1 MQKVKAP
8 RVLFSVKLAGIAPPA
23 SRSGRVVVMAQRFQS
38 LSFKV
43 IATFILLTALAVSA
57 ISVLG
62 YFTSSRISDA
72 QALKAKESVLIFR
85 GDMLQDQLGQLEN
98 QASSIARIEALQM
111 SITSLKSGWK
121 TIEKSSGDARGD
133 LKKVFI
139 TNNPNPADQ
148 RERLMK
154 PEGPSGFYYSNHEKT
169 QGEVARDL
177 ENTAFSDL
185 LIADLD
191 GSVLYSYKKDDNFA
205 ENLKA
210 DPWKA
215 TGAGIAFAKA
225 VENTAK
231 ATDNSAPT
239 AFSGLRV
246 DPSSGKSAIFYAV
259 PIIKL
264 GQAKG
269 IILFKVRNDI
279 ITSILAKGIV
289 SGSTAQA
296 AIISSDG
303 SAVGLNAEG
312 RLATL
317 DTAPFTFAK
326 DALASSN
333 GMTVDDFARPD
344 GTARAYVRSIAY
356 QGERFLVVESVLVS
370 ELNAGSIEI
379 ATLLT
384 MIGLAALAVMA
395 IATGLITKLLFSPLA
410 RLACNTREVAGGKLD
425 VEIGSQNRQDEI
437 GTMAKALARFRQSL
451 IESREL
457 EAASAATRARAERD
471 RQENLA
477 LREAEAKTLQDVV
490 QALDEGL
497 HHLANGDLAYQIE
510 TSFPNE
516 LEGLRVNFNEALVTL
531 SETMTAIGGNSMAV
545 RSGSEEMRTG
555 ADDLAGRT
563 ERQAASITETAN
575 AIDAI
580 TQSVRVQIQ
589 RAEQAERIARD
600 AKKETTGSGEIMRET
615 IAAMEAIQSSS
626 RQINTIISVID
637 DIAFQTNLL
646 ALNAGVEAARAGES
660 GKGFAVVAMEVRELA
675 QRSSSAA
682 KEIASLLQ
690 KSTHEVETG
699 VSLVERAGVALTG
712 IGSHVEHINGQI
724 HEIMESTR
732 EEADTLRQINK
743 AVSEL
748 DSMTQQNAAMVE
760 ETTAA
765 IHRLAAEAVE
775 MDRQL
780 GNFTLPHD
788 HHHHGAEIHIFRHRR
803 HTA

>member
-1 MQKVKAP
+1 M
-8 RVLFSVKLAGIAPPA
+8 S
-23 SRSGRVVVMAQRFQS
+23 QRFQS

-43 IATFILLTALAVSA
+43 IATFILLTALAVST

-62 YFTSSRISDA
+62 YFASSRISDD

-85 GDMLQDQLGQLEN
+85 GDMLQDQLEQLEN
-98 QASSIARIEALQM
+98 QANSIARIEALQM

-121 TIEKSSGDARGD
+121 TIEKSSGDARTE

-148 RERLMK
+148 REKLMK

-185 LIADLD
+185 LITDMD
-191 GSVLYSYKKDDNFA
+191 GAVLYSYKKDDTFA
-205 ENLKA
+205 ENLKSDA
-210 DPWKA
+210 WKA
-215 TGAGIAFAKA
+215 TGAGLAYAKA

-231 ATDNSAPT
+231 ATDDSAPT

-246 DPSSGKSAIFYAV
+246 DNGKSAIFYAV
-259 PIIKL
+259 PIVKL

-269 IILFKVRNDI
+269 IILFKVRDDI
-279 ITSILAKGIV
+279 VSSILSKGIV

-303 SAVGLNAEG
+303 SAIGLNAEG
-312 RLATL
+312 KLSTL
-317 DTAPFTFAK
+317 DTAAFTFIP
-326 DALASSN
+326 DAIANSQ
-333 GMTVDDFARPD
+333 GMTVDDFARAD
-344 GTARAYVRSIAY
+344 GTARAYVRGIDY
-356 QGERFLVVESVLVS
+356 QGDRFLVVESVRLS

-384 MIGLAALAVMA
+384 MIGLGALVVMA

-410 RLACNTREVAGGKLD
+410 RLAGNTRDVADGKLD
-425 VEIGSQNRQDEI
+425 TEIGSQNRHDEI
-437 GTMAKALARFRQSL
+437 GTMAKALARFKQSL
-451 IESREL
+451 LDSREL
-457 EAASAATRARAERD
+457 EAASAETRSRAERE
-471 RQENLA
+471 RQENLMQ
-477 LREAEAKTLQDVV
+477 REAEAKSLQDVV

-497 HHLANGDLAYQIE
+497 HHLAHGNLAYQID
-510 TSFPNE
+510 TRFPSE
-516 LEGLRVNFNEALVTL
+516 LEGLRVNFNEALATL

-545 RSGSEEMRTG
+545 RSGSEEMRNG

-580 TQSVRVQIQ
+580 TQSVRIQIE

-600 AKKETTGSGEIMRET
+600 AKKETSGSSDIMRET
-615 IAAMEAIQSSS
+615 IAAMEAIQASS
-626 RQINTIISVID
+626 RQINSIISVID
-637 DIAFQTNLL
+637 EIAFQTNLL

-690 KSTHEVETG
+690 KSTHEVESG

-712 IGSHVEHINGQI
+712 IGSHVEAINGQI

-732 EEADTLRQINK
+732 EEADTLRQINS
-743 AVSEL
+743 AVAEL

-760 ETTAA
+760 ESTAA
-765 IHRLAAEAVE
+765 IHRLAGEALE

-780 GNFTLPHD
+780 GNFTLPQG
-788 HHHHGAEIHIFRHRR
+788 HHHQSAEVHVLRHRR
-803 HTA
+803 AS

>member
-1 MQKVKAP
+1 
-8 RVLFSVKLAGIAPPA
+8 
-23 SRSGRVVVMAQRFQS
+23 MAQRFQS

-43 IATFILLTALAVSA
+43 IATFILLTALAVST

-62 YFTSSRISDA
+62 YFASSRISDD

-85 GDMLQDQLGQLEN
+85 GDMLQDQLEQLEN
-98 QASSIARIEALQM
+98 QANSIARIEALQM

-121 TIEKSSGDARGD
+121 TIEKSSGDARAE

-148 RERLMK
+148 REKLLK

-185 LIADLD
+185 LITDMD

-210 DPWKA
+210 DAWKA
-215 TGAGIAFAKA
+215 TGAGLAYAKA

-231 ATDNSAPT
+231 ATDDSAPT

-246 DPSSGKSAIFYAV
+246 DAGKSAIFYAV
-259 PIIKL
+259 PIVKL

-269 IILFKVRNDI
+269 IILFKVRDDI
-279 ITSILAKGIV
+279 VSSILSKGIV

-303 SAVGLNAEG
+303 SAIGLNAESK
-312 RLATL
+312 LATL
-317 DTAPFTFAK
+317 DTAAFTFIP
-326 DALASSN
+326 DALANSQ
-333 GMTVDDFARPD
+333 GMTVDDFARSD
-344 GTARAYVRSIAY
+344 GTARAYVRGIDY
-356 QGERFLVVESVLVS
+356 HGDRFLVVESVRLS

-384 MIGLAALAVMA
+384 MIGLGALVVMA

-410 RLACNTREVAGGKLD
+410 RLAGNTRDVADGKLD
-425 VEIGSQNRQDEI
+425 TEIGSQNRHDEI
-437 GTMAKALARFRQSL
+437 GTMAKALARFKQSL
-451 IESREL
+451 LDSREL
-457 EAASAATRARAERD
+457 EAASAETRSLAERE
-471 RQENLA
+471 RQENLMQ
-477 LREAEAKTLQDVV
+477 REAEAKSLQDVV

-497 HHLANGDLAYQIE
+497 HHLAHGNLAYQID
-510 TSFPNE
+510 TRFPGE
-516 LEGLRVNFNEALVTL
+516 LEGLRVNFNEALATL

-545 RSGSEEMRTG
+545 RSGSEEMRNG

-580 TQSVRVQIQ
+580 TQSVRIQIE

-600 AKKETTGSGEIMRET
+600 AKKETSGSSDIMRET
-615 IAAMEAIQSSS
+615 IAAMEAIQASS
-626 RQINTIISVID
+626 RQINSIISVID
-637 DIAFQTNLL
+637 EIAFQTNLL

-690 KSTHEVETG
+690 KSTHEVESG

-712 IGSHVEHINGQI
+712 IGSHVEAINGQI

-732 EEADTLRQINK
+732 EEADTLRQINS
-743 AVSEL
+743 AVAEL

-760 ETTAA
+760 ESTAA
-765 IHRLAAEAVE
+765 IHRLASEALE

-780 GNFTLPHD
+780 GNFTLPQG
-788 HHHHGAEIHIFRHRR
+788 HHHQSAEVHVLRHRR
-803 HTA
+803 AS

>member
-1 MQKVKAP
+1 
-8 RVLFSVKLAGIAPPA
+8 
-23 SRSGRVVVMAQRFQS
+23 MAQRFQS

-43 IATFILLTALAVSA
+43 IATFILLTALAVST

-62 YFTSSRISDA
+62 YFASSRISDE

-85 GDMLQDQLGQLEN
+85 GDMLQDQLEQLEN
-98 QASSIARIEALQM
+98 QANSIARIEALQM

-121 TIEKSSGDARGD
+121 TIEKSSGDARAE

-139 TNNPNPADQ
+139 TNNPNPVDQ
-148 RERLMK
+148 REKLMK

-185 LIADLD
+185 LIADMD

-210 DPWKA
+210 DAWKA
-215 TGAGIAFAKA
+215 TGAGLAYAKA

-231 ATDNSAPT
+231 ATDDSAPT
-239 AFSGLRV
+239 GFSGLRV
-246 DPSSGKSAIFYAV
+246 DAGKSGIFYAV
-259 PIIKL
+259 PIVKL
-264 GQAKG
+264 GLAKG
-269 IILFKVRNDI
+269 IILFKVRDDI
-279 ITSILAKGIV
+279 VTGILSKGIV

-303 SAVGLNAEG
+303 SAVGLADG
-312 RLATL
+312 KLATL
-317 DTAPFTFAK
+317 DTAAFTFIP
-326 DALASSN
+326 DALAN
-333 GMTVDDFARPD
+333 NQGMTVDDFDRAD
-344 GTARAYVRSIAY
+344 GSARAYVRGIDY
-356 QGERFLVVESVLVS
+356 HGDRFLVVESVRLS

-384 MIGLAALAVMA
+384 MIGLGALVVMA

-410 RLACNTREVAGGKLD
+410 RLAGNTRDVADGKLD
-425 VEIGSQNRQDEI
+425 TEIGSQNRHDEI
-437 GTMAKALARFRQSL
+437 GTMAKALARFKQSL
-451 IESREL
+451 LESREL
-457 EAASAATRARAERD
+457 EAASAETRTRAERD
-471 RQENLA
+471 RQENMA
-477 LREAEAKTLQDVV
+477 LREAEAKSLQDVV

-497 HHLANGDLAYQIE
+497 HHLASGNLAYQIE
-510 TSFPNE
+510 TRFPHE
-516 LEGLRVNFNEALVTL
+516 LEGLRVNFNEALATL

-545 RSGSEEMRTG
+545 RSGSEEMRNG

-580 TQSVRVQIQ
+580 TQSVRIQIE

-600 AKKETTGSGEIMRET
+600 AKKETAGSSDIMRET

-626 RQINTIISVID
+626 RQINSIISVID
-637 DIAFQTNLL
+637 EIAFQTNLL

-690 KSTHEVETG
+690 KSTHEVESG
-699 VSLVERAGVALTG
+699 VSLVERAGIALTG
-712 IGSHVEHINGQI
+712 IGSRVEAINGQI

-732 EEADTLRQINK
+732 EEADTLRQINS

-760 ETTAA
+760 ESTAA
-765 IHRLAAEAVE
+765 IHRLASEALE

-780 GNFTLPHD
+780 GNFTLSQGY
-788 HHHHGAEIHIFRHRR
+788 HHQNAEVHVLRHRR
-803 HTA
+803 AS

>member
-1 MQKVKAP
+1 
-8 RVLFSVKLAGIAPPA
+8 
-23 SRSGRVVVMAQRFQS
+23 MAQRFQS

-43 IATFILLTALAVSA
+43 IATFILLTALAVST

-62 YFTSSRISDA
+62 YFASSRISDE

-85 GDMLQDQLGQLEN
+85 GDMLQDQLEQLEN
-98 QASSIARIEALQM
+98 QANSIARIEALQM

-121 TIEKSSGDARGD
+121 TIEKSSGDARAE

-148 RERLMK
+148 REKLMK

-185 LIADLD
+185 LIADMD

-210 DPWKA
+210 DAWKA
-215 TGAGIAFAKA
+215 TGAGLAYAKA

-231 ATDNSAPT
+231 ATDDSAPT
-239 AFSGLRV
+239 GFSGLRV
-246 DPSSGKSAIFYAV
+246 DAGKSGIFYAV

-264 GQAKG
+264 GLAKG
-269 IILFKVRNDI
+269 IILFKVRDDI
-279 ITSILAKGIV
+279 VTGILSKGIV

-303 SAVGLNAEG
+303 SAVGLSDG
-312 RLATL
+312 KLATL
-317 DTAPFTFAK
+317 DTASFTFIP
-326 DALASSN
+326 DALAN
-333 GMTVDDFARPD
+333 NQGMTVDDFDRAD
-344 GTARAYVRSIAY
+344 GSARAYVRGIDY
-356 QGERFLVVESVLVS
+356 HGDRFLVVESVRLS

-384 MIGLAALAVMA
+384 MIGLGALVVMA

-410 RLACNTREVAGGKLD
+410 RLAGNTRDVADGKLD
-425 VEIGSQNRQDEI
+425 TEIGSQNRHDEI
-437 GTMAKALARFRQSL
+437 GTMAKALARFKQSL
-451 IESREL
+451 LESREL
-457 EAASAATRARAERD
+457 EAASAETRTRAERD
-471 RQENLA
+471 RQENMA
-477 LREAEAKTLQDVV
+477 LREAEAKSLQDVV

-497 HHLANGDLAYQIE
+497 HHLASGNLAYQIE
-510 TSFPNE
+510 TRFPTE
-516 LEGLRVNFNEALVTL
+516 LEGLRVNFNEALATL

-545 RSGSEEMRTG
+545 RSGSEEMRNG

-580 TQSVRVQIQ
+580 TQSVRIQIE

-600 AKKETTGSGEIMRET
+600 AKKETAGSSDIMRET

-626 RQINTIISVID
+626 RQINSIISVID
-637 DIAFQTNLL
+637 EIAFQTNLL

-690 KSTHEVETG
+690 KSTHEVESG

-712 IGSHVEHINGQI
+712 IGSRVEAINGQI
-724 HEIMESTR
+724 HDIMESTR
-732 EEADTLRQINK
+732 EEADTLRQINS

-760 ETTAA
+760 ESTAA
-765 IHRLAAEAVE
+765 IHRLASEALE

-780 GNFTLPHD
+780 GNFTLPQG
-788 HHHHGAEIHIFRHRR
+788 HHHQSAEVHVLRHRR
-803 HTA
+803 AS

>member
-1 MQKVKAP
+1 
-8 RVLFSVKLAGIAPPA
+8 
-23 SRSGRVVVMAQRFQS
+23 MAQRFQS

-43 IATFILLTALAVSA
+43 IATFILLTALAVST

-62 YFTSSRISDA
+62 YFASSRISDE

-85 GDMLQDQLGQLEN
+85 GDMLQDQLEQLEN
-98 QASSIARIEALQM
+98 QANSIARIEALQM

-121 TIEKSSGDARGD
+121 TIEKSSGDARAE

-148 RERLMK
+148 REKLMK

-185 LIADLD
+185 LIADMD
-191 GSVLYSYKKDDNFA
+191 GFVLYSYKKDDNFA

-210 DPWKA
+210 DAWKA
-215 TGAGIAFAKA
+215 TGAGLAYAKA

-231 ATDNSAPT
+231 ATDDSAPT
-239 AFSGLRV
+239 GFSGLRV
-246 DPSSGKSAIFYAV
+246 DAGKSGIFYAV
-259 PIIKL
+259 PIVKL
-264 GQAKG
+264 GLAKG
-269 IILFKVRNDI
+269 IILFKVRDDI
-279 ITSILAKGIV
+279 VTGILSKGIV

-303 SAVGLNAEG
+303 SAVGLADG
-312 RLATL
+312 KLATL
-317 DTAPFTFAK
+317 DTASFTFIP
-326 DALASSN
+326 DALAN
-333 GMTVDDFARPD
+333 NQGMTVDDFDRAD
-344 GTARAYVRSIAY
+344 GSARAYVRGIDY
-356 QGERFLVVESVLVS
+356 HGDRFLVVESVRLS

-384 MIGLAALAVMA
+384 MIGLGALVVMA

-410 RLACNTREVAGGKLD
+410 RLAGNTRDVADGKLD
-425 VEIGSQNRQDEI
+425 TEIGSQNRHDEI
-437 GTMAKALARFRQSL
+437 GTMAKALARFKQSL
-451 IESREL
+451 LESREL
-457 EAASAATRARAERD
+457 EAASAETRTRAERD
-471 RQENLA
+471 RQENMA
-477 LREAEAKTLQDVV
+477 LREAEAKSLQDVV

-497 HHLANGDLAYQIE
+497 HHLASGNLAYQIE
-510 TSFPNE
+510 TRFPRE
-516 LEGLRVNFNEALVTL
+516 LEGLRVNFNEALATL

-545 RSGSEEMRTG
+545 RSGSEEMRNG

-580 TQSVRVQIQ
+580 TQSVRIQIE

-600 AKKETTGSGEIMRET
+600 AKKETAGSSDIMRET

-626 RQINTIISVID
+626 RQINSIISVID
-637 DIAFQTNLL
+637 EIAFQTNLL

-690 KSTHEVETG
+690 KSTHEVESG

-712 IGSHVEHINGQI
+712 IGSRVEAINGQI

-732 EEADTLRQINK
+732 EEADTLRQINS

-760 ETTAA
+760 ESTAA
-765 IHRLAAEAVE
+765 IHRLASEALE

-780 GNFTLPHD
+780 GNFTLPQG
-788 HHHHGAEIHIFRHRR
+788 HHHQSAEVHVLRHRR
-803 HTA
+803 AS

>member
-1 MQKVKAP
+1 
-8 RVLFSVKLAGIAPPA
+8 
-23 SRSGRVVVMAQRFQS
+23 MAQRFQS

-43 IATFILLTALAVSA
+43 IATFILLTALAVST

-62 YFTSSRISDA
+62 YFASSRISDD

-85 GDMLQDQLGQLEN
+85 GDMLQDQLEQLEN
-98 QASSIARIEALQM
+98 QANSIARIEALQM

-121 TIEKSSGDARGD
+121 TIEKSSGDARAE

-148 RERLMK
+148 REKLLK

-185 LIADLD
+185 LITDMD

-210 DPWKA
+210 DAWKA
-215 TGAGIAFAKA
+215 TGAGLAYAKA

-231 ATDNSAPT
+231 ATDDSAPT

-246 DPSSGKSAIFYAV
+246 DGGKSAIFYAV
-259 PIIKL
+259 PIVKL

-269 IILFKVRNDI
+269 IILFKVRDDVVS
-279 ITSILAKGIV
+279 SILSKGIV

-303 SAVGLNAEG
+303 SAIGLNAEG
-312 RLATL
+312 KLATL
-317 DTAPFTFAK
+317 DTAAFTFIP
-326 DALASSN
+326 DALANSQ
-333 GMTVDDFARPD
+333 GMTVDDFARSD
-344 GTARAYVRSIAY
+344 GTARAYVRGIDY
-356 QGERFLVVESVLVS
+356 HGDRFLVVESVRLS

-384 MIGLAALAVMA
+384 MIGLGALVVMA

-410 RLACNTREVAGGKLD
+410 RLAGNTRDVADGKLD
-425 VEIGSQNRQDEI
+425 TEIGSQNRHDEI
-437 GTMAKALARFRQSL
+437 GTMAKALARFKQSL
-451 IESREL
+451 LDSREL
-457 EAASAATRARAERD
+457 EAASAETRTRAERE

-497 HHLANGDLAYQIE
+497 HNLASGNLAYQID
-510 TSFPNE
+510 TRFPGE
-516 LEGLRVNFNEALVTL
+516 LEGLRVNFNEALATL

-545 RSGSEEMRTG
+545 RSGSEEMRNG

-580 TQSVRVQIQ
+580 TQSVRIQIE

-600 AKKETTGSGEIMRET
+600 AKKETSGSSDIMRET
-615 IAAMEAIQSSS
+615 IAAMEAIQASS
-626 RQINTIISVID
+626 RQINSIISVID
-637 DIAFQTNLL
+637 EIAFQTNLL

-690 KSTHEVETG
+690 KSTHEVESG

-712 IGSHVEHINGQI
+712 IGSHVEAINGQI

-732 EEADTLRQINK
+732 EEADTLRQINS
-743 AVSEL
+743 AVAEL

-760 ETTAA
+760 ESTAA
-765 IHRLAAEAVE
+765 IHRLASEALE

-780 GNFTLPHD
+780 GNFTLPQG
-788 HHHHGAEIHIFRHRR
+788 HHHQSAEVHVLRHRR
-803 HTA
+803 AS

>member
-1 MQKVKAP
+1 
-8 RVLFSVKLAGIAPPA
+8 
-23 SRSGRVVVMAQRFQS
+23 MAQRFQS

-43 IATFILLTALAVSA
+43 IATFILLTALAVST

-62 YFTSSRISDA
+62 YFASSRISDD

-85 GDMLQDQLGQLEN
+85 GDMLQDQLEQLEN
-98 QASSIARIEALQM
+98 QANSIARIEALQM

-121 TIEKSSGDARGD
+121 TIEKSSGDARAE

-148 RERLMK
+148 REKLLK

-185 LIADLD
+185 LITDMD

-210 DPWKA
+210 DAWKA
-215 TGAGIAFAKA
+215 TGAGLAYAKA

-231 ATDNSAPT
+231 ATDDSAPT

-246 DPSSGKSAIFYAV
+246 DAGKSAIFYAV
-259 PIIKL
+259 PIVKL

-269 IILFKVRNDI
+269 IILFKVRDDI
-279 ITSILAKGIV
+279 VSSILSKGIV

-303 SAVGLNAEG
+303 SAIGLNAEG
-312 RLATL
+312 KLATL
-317 DTAPFTFAK
+317 DTAAFTFIP
-326 DALASSN
+326 DALANSQ
-333 GMTVDDFARPD
+333 GMTVDDFARSD
-344 GTARAYVRSIAY
+344 GTARAYVRGIDY
-356 QGERFLVVESVLVS
+356 HGDRFLVVESVRLS

-384 MIGLAALAVMA
+384 MIGLGALVVMA

-410 RLACNTREVAGGKLD
+410 RLAGNTRDVADGKLD
-425 VEIGSQNRQDEI
+425 TEIGSQNRHDEI
-437 GTMAKALARFRQSL
+437 GTMAKALARFKQSL
-451 IESREL
+451 LDSREL
-457 EAASAATRARAERD
+457 EAASAETRSLAERE
-471 RQENLA
+471 RQENLMQ
-477 LREAEAKTLQDVV
+477 REAEAKSLQDVV

-497 HHLANGDLAYQIE
+497 HHLAHGNLAYQID
-510 TSFPNE
+510 TRFPGE
-516 LEGLRVNFNEALVTL
+516 LEGLRVNFNEALATL

-545 RSGSEEMRTG
+545 RSGSEEMRNG

-580 TQSVRVQIQ
+580 TQSVRIQIE

-600 AKKETTGSGEIMRET
+600 AKKETSGSSDIMRET
-615 IAAMEAIQSSS
+615 IAAMEAIQASS
-626 RQINTIISVID
+626 RQINSIISVID
-637 DIAFQTNLL
+637 EIAFQTNLL

-690 KSTHEVETG
+690 KSTHEVESG

-712 IGSHVEHINGQI
+712 IGSHVEAINGQI

-732 EEADTLRQINK
+732 EEADTLRQINS
-743 AVSEL
+743 AVAEL

-760 ETTAA
+760 ESTAA
-765 IHRLAAEAVE
+765 IHRLASEALE

-780 GNFTLPHD
+780 GNFTLPQG
-788 HHHHGAEIHIFRHRR
+788 HHQQSAEVHVLRHRR
-803 HTA
+803 AS

>member
-1 MQKVKAP
+1 
-8 RVLFSVKLAGIAPPA
+8 
-23 SRSGRVVVMAQRFQS
+23 MAQRFQS

-43 IATFILLTALAVSA
+43 IATFILLTALAVST

-62 YFTSSRISDA
+62 YFASSRISDD

-85 GDMLQDQLGQLEN
+85 GDMLQDQLEQLEN
-98 QASSIARIEALQM
+98 QANSIARIEALQM

-121 TIEKSSGDARGD
+121 TIEKSSGDARAE

-148 RERLMK
+148 REKLLK

-185 LIADLD
+185 LITDMD

-210 DPWKA
+210 DAWKA
-215 TGAGIAFAKA
+215 TGAGLAYAKA

-231 ATDNSAPT
+231 ATDDSAPT

-246 DPSSGKSAIFYAV
+246 DAGKSAIFYAV
-259 PIIKL
+259 PIVKL

-269 IILFKVRNDI
+269 IILFKVRDDI
-279 ITSILAKGIV
+279 VSSILSKGIV

-303 SAVGLNAEG
+303 SAIGLNLEG
-312 RLATL
+312 KLATL
-317 DTAPFTFAK
+317 DTAAFTFIP
-326 DALASSN
+326 DALANSQ
-333 GMTVDDFARPD
+333 GMTVDDFARSD
-344 GTARAYVRSIAY
+344 GTARAYVRGIDY
-356 QGERFLVVESVLVS
+356 HGDRFLVVESVRLS

-384 MIGLAALAVMA
+384 MIGLGALVVMA

-410 RLACNTREVAGGKLD
+410 RLAGNTRDVADGKLD
-425 VEIGSQNRQDEI
+425 TEIGSQNRHDEI
-437 GTMAKALARFRQSL
+437 GTMAKALARFKQSL
-451 IESREL
+451 LDSREL
-457 EAASAATRARAERD
+457 EAASAETRSLAERE
-471 RQENLA
+471 RQENLMQ
-477 LREAEAKTLQDVV
+477 REAEAKSLQDVV

-497 HHLANGDLAYQIE
+497 HHLAHGNLAYQID
-510 TSFPNE
+510 TRFPGE
-516 LEGLRVNFNEALVTL
+516 LEGLRVNFNEALATL

-545 RSGSEEMRTG
+545 RSGSEEMRNG

-580 TQSVRVQIQ
+580 TQAVRIQIE

-600 AKKETTGSGEIMRET
+600 AKKETSGSSDIMRET
-615 IAAMEAIQSSS
+615 IAAMEAIQASS
-626 RQINTIISVID
+626 RQINSIISVID
-637 DIAFQTNLL
+637 EIAFQTNLL

-690 KSTHEVETG
+690 KSTHEVESG

-712 IGSHVEHINGQI
+712 IGSRVEAINGQI

-732 EEADTLRQINK
+732 EEADTLRQINS
-743 AVSEL
+743 AVAEL

-760 ETTAA
+760 ESTAA
-765 IHRLAAEAVE
+765 IHRLASEALE

-780 GNFTLPHD
+780 GNFTLPQG
-788 HHHHGAEIHIFRHRR
+788 HHHQSAEVHVLRHRR
-803 HTA
+803 AS

>member
-1 MQKVKAP
+1 
-8 RVLFSVKLAGIAPPA
+8 
-23 SRSGRVVVMAQRFQS
+23 MAQRFQS

-43 IATFILLTALAVSA
+43 IATFILLTALAVST

-62 YFTSSRISDA
+62 YFASSRISDD

-85 GDMLQDQLGQLEN
+85 GDMLQDQLEQLEN
-98 QASSIARIEALQM
+98 QANSIARIEALQM

-121 TIEKSSGDARGD
+121 TIEKSSGDARAE

-148 RERLMK
+148 REKLMK

-185 LIADLD
+185 LIADMD
-191 GSVLYSYKKDDNFA
+191 GSVLYSYRKDDNFA
-205 ENLKA
+205 ENLKSDA
-210 DPWKA
+210 WKA
-215 TGAGIAFAKA
+215 TGAGLAYAKA

-231 ATDNSAPT
+231 ATDDSAPT

-246 DPSSGKSAIFYAV
+246 DNGKSAIFYAV
-259 PIIKL
+259 PIVKL

-269 IILFKVRNDI
+269 IILFKVRDDI
-279 ITSILAKGIV
+279 VSSILSKGIV

-303 SAVGLNAEG
+303 SAIGLNAEG
-312 RLATL
+312 KLATL
-317 DTAPFTFAK
+317 DIASFTFIP
-326 DALASSN
+326 DALAN
-333 GMTVDDFARPD
+333 NQGMTVDDFDRAD
-344 GTARAYVRSIAY
+344 GSARAYVRGIDY
-356 QGERFLVVESVLVS
+356 HGDRFLVVESVRLS

-384 MIGLAALAVMA
+384 MIGLGALVVMA

-410 RLACNTREVAGGKLD
+410 RLAGNTRDVADGKLD
-425 VEIGSQNRQDEI
+425 TEIGSQNRHDEI
-437 GTMAKALARFRQSL
+437 GTMAKALARFKQSL
-451 IESREL
+451 LESREL
-457 EAASAATRARAERD
+457 EAASAETRTRAERD
-471 RQENLA
+471 RQENLMQ
-477 LREAEAKTLQDVV
+477 REAEAKSLQDVV

-497 HHLANGDLAYQIE
+497 HHLAHGNLAYQID
-510 TSFPNE
+510 TRFPHE
-516 LEGLRVNFNEALVTL
+516 LEGLRVNFNEALATL

-545 RSGSEEMRTG
+545 RSGSEEMRNG

-580 TQSVRVQIQ
+580 TQSVRIQIE

-600 AKKETTGSGEIMRET
+600 AKKETAGSSDIMRET

-626 RQINTIISVID
+626 RQINSIISVID
-637 DIAFQTNLL
+637 EIAFQTNLL

-690 KSTHEVETG
+690 KSTHEVESG
-699 VSLVERAGVALTG
+699 VSLVERAGIALTG
-712 IGSHVEHINGQI
+712 IGSHVEAINGQI

-732 EEADTLRQINK
+732 EEADTLRQINT
-743 AVSEL
+743 AVAEL

-760 ETTAA
+760 ESTAA
-765 IHRLAAEAVE
+765 IHRLAGEALE

-780 GNFTLPHD
+780 GNFTLPHG
-788 HHHHGAEIHIFRHRR
+788 HHHQSAEVHVLRQRR
-803 HTA
+803 AS

>member
-1 MQKVKAP
+1 
-8 RVLFSVKLAGIAPPA
+8 
-23 SRSGRVVVMAQRFQS
+23 MAQRFQS

-43 IATFILLTALAVSA
+43 IATFILLTALAVST

-62 YFTSSRISDA
+62 YFASSRISDE

-85 GDMLQDQLGQLEN
+85 GDMLQDQLEQLEN
-98 QASSIARIEALQM
+98 QANSIARIEALQM

-121 TIEKSSGDARGD
+121 TIEKSSGDARAE
-133 LKKVFI
+133 LKKIFI

-148 RERLMK
+148 REKLMK

-185 LIADLD
+185 LIADMD

-210 DPWKA
+210 DAWKA
-215 TGAGIAFAKA
+215 TGAGLAYAKA

-231 ATDNSAPT
+231 ATDDSAPT
-239 AFSGLRV
+239 GFSGLRV
-246 DPSSGKSAIFYAV
+246 DAGKSGIFYAV
-259 PIIKL
+259 PIVKL
-264 GQAKG
+264 GLAKG
-269 IILFKVRNDI
+269 IILFKVRDDI
-279 ITSILAKGIV
+279 VTGILSKGIV

-303 SAVGLNAEG
+303 SAVGLADG
-312 RLATL
+312 KLATL
-317 DTAPFTFAK
+317 DTAPFTFIP
-326 DALASSN
+326 DALAN
-333 GMTVDDFARPD
+333 NQGMTVDDFDRAD
-344 GTARAYVRSIAY
+344 GSARAYVRGIDY
-356 QGERFLVVESVLVS
+356 HGDRFLVVESVRLS

-384 MIGLAALAVMA
+384 MIGLGALVVMA

-410 RLACNTREVAGGKLD
+410 RLAGNTRDVADGKLD
-425 VEIGSQNRQDEI
+425 TEIGSQNRHDEI
-437 GTMAKALARFRQSL
+437 GTMAKALARFKQSL
-451 IESREL
+451 LESREL
-457 EAASAATRARAERD
+457 EAASAETRTRAERD

-477 LREAEAKTLQDVV
+477 LREAEAKSLQDVV

-497 HHLANGDLAYQIE
+497 HHLASGNLAYQIE
-510 TSFPNE
+510 ARFPTE
-516 LEGLRVNFNEALVTL
+516 LEGLRVNFNEALATL

-545 RSGSEEMRTG
+545 RSGSEEMRNG

-580 TQSVRVQIQ
+580 TQSVRIQIE

-600 AKKETTGSGEIMRET
+600 AKKETAGSSDIMRET

-626 RQINTIISVID
+626 RQINSIISVID
-637 DIAFQTNLL
+637 EIAFQTNLL

-690 KSTHEVETG
+690 KSTHEVESG

-712 IGSHVEHINGQI
+712 IGSRVEAINGQI

-732 EEADTLRQINK
+732 EEADTLRQINS

-760 ETTAA
+760 ESTAA
-765 IHRLAAEAVE
+765 IHRLASEALE

-780 GNFTLPHD
+780 GNFTLPQG
-788 HHHHGAEIHIFRHRR
+788 HHHQSAEVHVLRHRR
-803 HTA
+803 AS

>member
-1 MQKVKAP
+1 
-8 RVLFSVKLAGIAPPA
+8 
-23 SRSGRVVVMAQRFQS
+23 MAQRFQS

-43 IATFILLTALAVSA
+43 IATFILLTALAVST

-62 YFTSSRISDA
+62 YFASSRISDE

-85 GDMLQDQLGQLEN
+85 GDMLQDQLEQLEN
-98 QASSIARIEALQM
+98 QANSIARIEALQM

-121 TIEKSSGDARGD
+121 TIEKSSGDARAE

-148 RERLMK
+148 REKLMK

-185 LIADLD
+185 LIADMD

-210 DPWKA
+210 DAWKA
-215 TGAGIAFAKA
+215 TGAGLAYAKA

-231 ATDNSAPT
+231 ATTDDSAPT
-239 AFSGLRV
+239 GFSGLRV
-246 DPSSGKSAIFYAV
+246 DAGKSGIFYAV
-259 PIIKL
+259 PIVKL
-264 GQAKG
+264 GLAKG
-269 IILFKVRNDI
+269 IILFKVRDDI
-279 ITSILAKGIV
+279 VTGILSKGIV

-303 SAVGLNAEG
+303 SAVGLADG
-312 RLATL
+312 KLATL
-317 DTAPFTFAK
+317 DTASFTFIP
-326 DALASSN
+326 DALAN
-333 GMTVDDFARPD
+333 NQGMTVDDFDRAD
-344 GTARAYVRSIAY
+344 GSARAYVRGIDY
-356 QGERFLVVESVLVS
+356 HGDRFLVVESVRLS

-384 MIGLAALAVMA
+384 MIGLGALVVMA

-410 RLACNTREVAGGKLD
+410 RLAGNTRDVADGKLD
-425 VEIGSQNRQDEI
+425 TEIGSQNRHDEI
-437 GTMAKALARFRQSL
+437 GTMAKALARFKQSL
-451 IESREL
+451 LESREL
-457 EAASAATRARAERD
+457 EAASAETRTRAERD
-471 RQENLA
+471 RQENMA
-477 LREAEAKTLQDVV
+477 LREAEAKSLQDVV

-497 HHLANGDLAYQIE
+497 HHLASGNLAYQIE
-510 TSFPNE
+510 TRFPHE
-516 LEGLRVNFNEALVTL
+516 LEGLRVNFNEALATL

-545 RSGSEEMRTG
+545 RSGSEEMRNG

-580 TQSVRVQIQ
+580 TQSVRIQIE

-600 AKKETTGSGEIMRET
+600 AKKETAGSSDIMRET

-626 RQINTIISVID
+626 RQINSIISVID
-637 DIAFQTNLL
+637 EIAFQTNLL

-690 KSTHEVETG
+690 KSTHEVESG

-712 IGSHVEHINGQI
+712 IGSRVEAINGQI

-732 EEADTLRQINK
+732 EEADTLRQINS

-760 ETTAA
+760 ESTAA
-765 IHRLAAEAVE
+765 IHRLASEALE

-780 GNFTLPHD
+780 GNFTLPQG
-788 HHHHGAEIHIFRHRR
+788 HHHQSAEVHVLRHRR
-803 HTA
+803 AS